1 MDKEKLKR
9 ISARIDRQ
17 AGITPLPLYIR
28 IGKSTLYD
36 YNRGVRA
43 TLKEIAYMAVN
54 GDGSFAHPSDERK
67 NVDYEGWCW
76 ARQAYLAERVGCSE
90 RQVNSDIAQF
100 VRDGV
105 IETRGWTDKYG
116 HRHTEYKVVAAVVDA
131 SQRVEGQERRRP
143 TSRVYAANKGSFSNE
158 NQPAKHA
165 TPTPISRVH
174 HDANK
179 SNGIN
184 KGPDL
189 SREQGLGE
197 QQKPH
202 EVSAVAHKKSQPSPY
217 ETSAVTHKKSQ
228 PSATAETAVKGVEFV
243 RSSVRVSGGGVSTT
257 PLRGAASTPSLAREE
272 RDNGKSNTN
281 TKSKTGS
288 AQGFDLA
295 SIVAP
300 LGEEHALVSRA
311 TAKAE
316 ATPNAT
322 PAPKRF
328 ACDECLGEDGVHHRD
343 CSYRPRRMS
352 QAEKFALAA
361 EER

>member
-28 IGKSTLYD
+28 IGMSTLYD

-76 ARQAYLAERVGCSE
+76 ASQGYLAERVGCSE
-90 RQVNSDIAQF
+90 RQVNADIAQF

-105 IETRGWTDKYG
+105 IKTRDWTDKYG

-131 SQRVEGQERRRP
+131 NQRVEGQERRRP
-143 TSRVYAANKGSFSNE
+143 TSRVYGANKGSFSNE

-165 TPTPISRVH
+165 TPTPISRMH

-179 SNGIN
+179 SNGN
-184 KGPDL
+184 SKALDL
-189 SREQGLGE
+189 SGEPGLGE
-197 QQKPH
+197 EQKPH
-202 EVSAVAHKKSQPSPY
+202 EVSAVTHKKSQPLPY
-217 ETSAVTHKKSQ
+217 ETSTVTHKKSQ
-228 PSATAETAVKGVEFV
+228 PSATAEIAVKDVDLV
-243 RSSVRVSGGGVSTT
+243 RAVVRDVGGSVSTT
-257 PLRGAASTPSLAREE
+257 PLRGADEHSLRSSPLAAREE
-272 RDNGKSNTN
+272 RDNGKSNT
-281 TKSKTGS
+281 KSKTAS
-288 AQGFDLA
+288 VKGFDLA

-300 LGEEHALVSRA
+300 LGEEHAFVSRA
-311 TAKAE
+311 TAN
-316 ATPNAT
+316 ATAAPNAT
-322 PAPKRF
+322 PAPERF
-328 ACDECLGEDGVHHRD
+328 VCDECLYEDGVHHKS
-343 CSYRPRRMS
+343 CSRKPRALRTG
-352 QAEKFALAA
+352 AEY
-361 EER
+361 